1 MGHRVA
7 IQTAKTKFSAS
18 FLLWGQRQRHT
29 NTDMGSLD
37 CKSADNSSVKK
48 HQEALCI
55 LAGCYH
61 GTTYAHVLRR
71 FYRIHGKSRKP
82 GMISLQRRCKST
94 TRTKSFRLRGLTFE
108 KNKTRS
114 PILRGFEEDFYALL
128 CFTGQQYFGI
138 SGNQHGRFYLFHQCG
153 YGTGERP
160 IVGMPMRK

>member
-1 MGHRVA
+1 MLVSLFQPAYSLLPVIGIFLCTVICIA
-7 IQTAKTKFSAS
+7 DQKTASAS

-71 FYRIHGKSRKP
+71 FYRIHGKSRENLEWFPCK
-82 GMISLQRRCKST
+82 GDAKST

-108 KNKTRS
+108 KTNPEVLFYVASGRIFMLFCVLPDSNKL
-114 PILRGFEEDFYALL
+114 IYK
-128 CFTGQQYFGI
+128 
-138 SGNQHGRFYLFHQCG
+138 
-153 YGTGERP
+153 
-160 IVGMPMRK
+160 V

>member
-71 FYRIHGKSRKP
+71 FYRIHGKSEKTWNDFLAKEMQKAP
-82 GMISLQRRCKST
+82 PEPSL
-94 TRTKSFRLRGLTFE
+94 F
-108 KNKTRS
+108 
-114 PILRGFEEDFYALL
+114 D
-128 CFTGQQYFGI
+128 
-138 SGNQHGRFYLFHQCG
+138 
-153 YGTGERP
+153 
-160 IVGMPMRK
+160 

>member
-94 TRTKSFRLRGLTFE
+94 TRTKSFRLRGLLLKIKPEVLFYGASRRIFMLFCVLPDSNISYYIIHYQCLCSFY
-108 KNKTRS
+108 KNNKT
-114 PILRGFEEDFYALL
+114 
-128 CFTGQQYFGI
+128 
-138 SGNQHGRFYLFHQCG
+138 
-153 YGTGERP
+153 ERDN
-160 IVGMPMRK
+160 IVAFIV

>member
-128 CFTGQQYFGI
+128 CFTGQQ
-138 SGNQHGRFYLFHQCG
+138 
-153 YGTGERP
+153 
-160 IVGMPMRK
+160 